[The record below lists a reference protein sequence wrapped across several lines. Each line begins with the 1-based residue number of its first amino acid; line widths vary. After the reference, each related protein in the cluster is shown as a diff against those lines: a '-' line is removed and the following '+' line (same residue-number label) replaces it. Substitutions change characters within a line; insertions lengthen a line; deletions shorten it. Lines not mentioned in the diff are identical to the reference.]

1 MINLEGI
8 KADFLKTRAL
18 RRERDVWSLQTATD
32 YIIEEVDELS
42 PQDISDVVK
51 CAQKLI
57 QAMAERED
65 REMINLERV
74 FENLKLRVEKIAKE
88 EENGPTIETIC

>member
-42 PQDISDVVK
+42 PQDISDVAK

-57 QAMAERED
+57 QAMA
-65 REMINLERV
+65 
-74 FENLKLRVEKIAKE
+74 ENLKLRVEKIAKE
-88 EENGPTIETIC
+88 EENGTTIETIR